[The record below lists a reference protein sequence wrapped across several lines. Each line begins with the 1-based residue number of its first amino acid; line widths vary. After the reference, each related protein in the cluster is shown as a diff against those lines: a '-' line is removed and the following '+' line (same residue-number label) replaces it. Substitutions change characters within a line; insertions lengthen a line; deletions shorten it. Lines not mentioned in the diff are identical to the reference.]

1 MPDIRS
7 LADVWRSDLS
17 HLQETA
23 VRREEIYRGNL
34 LHVVKDT
41 VDLAGNMTATR
52 EMILHPGAAM
62 VIPVLPDG
70 RVLVE
75 IQHRY
80 PLAETII
87 EFPAGK
93 VDAGEERFATAQ
105 RELREET
112 GFTAGRWAYAGRVAL
127 AAAYSDER
135 IDMWL
140 ATDLTAGAN
149 DLDEGELL
157 ELCAAGVEEL
167 MQLAQQGVI
176 TDSKTLAGLWWLERW
191 HSGKWQPEWR

>member
-1 MPDIRS
+1 MCHG
-7 LADVWRSDLS
+7 V
-17 HLQETA
+17 
-23 VRREEIYRGNL
+23 
-34 LHVVKDT
+34 
-41 VDLAGNMTATR
+41 
-52 EMILHPGAAM
+52 
-62 VIPVLPDG
+62 
-70 RVLVE
+70 
-75 IQHRY
+75 
-80 PLAETII
+80 
-87 EFPAGK
+87 
-93 VDAGEERFATAQ
+93 
-105 RELREET
+105 
-112 GFTAGRWAYAGRVAL
+112 

-191 HSGKWQPEWR
+191 QSGKWQPEWR

>member
-1 MPDIRS
+1 MSDIPS
-7 LADVWRSDLS
+7 LADVWQRDLG

-23 VRREEIYRGNL
+23 LSRTEIYRGHL

-41 VDLAGNMTATR
+41 VRLAGNLTTTR
-52 EMILHPGAAM
+52 EMILHPGAVM
-62 VIPVLPDG
+62 IIPVLPDG

-80 PLAETII
+80 PLGETII

-93 VDAGEERFATAQ
+93 VDPGEARFITAQ
-105 RELREET
+105 RELQEET
-112 GFTAGRWAYAGRVAL
+112 GFIAKRWAYAGRVAL

-135 IDMWL
+135 IDIWL

-157 ELCAAGVEEL
+157 ELCTAEVEEL

-176 TDSKTLAGLWWLERW
+176 TDSKTLTGLWWLERW
-191 HSGKWQPEWR
+191 RSGHWQPEWR